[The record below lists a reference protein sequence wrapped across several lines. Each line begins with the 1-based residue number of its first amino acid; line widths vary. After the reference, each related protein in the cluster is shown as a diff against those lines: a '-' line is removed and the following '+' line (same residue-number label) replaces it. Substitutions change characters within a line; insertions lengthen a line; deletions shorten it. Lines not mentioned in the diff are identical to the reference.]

1 MLSPREFT
9 EGQGFNIKKNTNK
22 KTILRLEKTTPNRNV
37 LCQDNSANS
46 ANEGTTAVLN
56 LNDVLCGRG
65 SRTTKYPGNV
75 QLRSKIAA
83 AKVEYS
89 DEFTTKKEKTVIC
102 AQIIADIRSLNPPGR
117 FLEFDA
123 TRNLWIDIGDERARR
138 KVGQCFRELNVKSRR
153 EIQKKHEL
161 SPRTIS
167 GKSKNVSDLPDLKKF
182 HLLNL
187 DDSDTK
193 GSAYYRGSEKRR
205 LSKVDGA
212 VLHMKLKR
220 RPAIAHVA
228 ISEAYFSE
236 NLGECNRNARAESD
250 IKTFIAPNRYKKRTS
265 SCSFFPRGSI
275 LSIAETMGMA
285 TEEDEGL
292 LDYEVFQP
300 TLPLK
305 RTSSNSLFS
314 RSSIVSL
321 LSAAEYSAV
330 FDFVS

>member
-1 MLSPREFT
+1 MFFPREST
-9 EGQGFNIKKNTNK
+9 EGQGDNVKQNTNIE
-22 KTILRLEKTTPNRNV
+22 TILRLEKTTPNRNV
-37 LCQDNSANS
+37 LCEDNSANS
-46 ANEGTTAVLN
+46 ADAGTTAVLN

-89 DEFTTKKEKTVIC
+89 NEFTTKREKTIIC

-117 FLEFDA
+117 FLEFDDS
-123 TRNLWIDIGDERARR
+123 RNLWIDIGDERARR

-153 EIQKKHEL
+153 EIQNKHEL
-161 SPRTIS
+161 SSHTIL
-167 GKSKNVSDLPDLKKF
+167 GNSKNVSDLPDLKEF
-182 HLLNL
+182 HLLKL

-193 GSAYYRGSEKRR
+193 GSAYCRGNEKRR

-212 VLHMKLKR
+212 VMHTKFKR

-228 ISEAYFSE
+228 VSEAYFP
-236 NLGECNRNARAESD
+236 AESD
-250 IKTFIAPNRYKKRTS
+250 MKTFVAPKRYKKRTS
-265 SCSFFPRGSI
+265 SCSFLPRGSI
-275 LSIAETMGMA
+275 LAIAETMELA
-285 TEEDEGL
+285 TEGDEGL

-300 TLPLK
+300 TLSFK

-330 FDFVS
+330 FDVVS